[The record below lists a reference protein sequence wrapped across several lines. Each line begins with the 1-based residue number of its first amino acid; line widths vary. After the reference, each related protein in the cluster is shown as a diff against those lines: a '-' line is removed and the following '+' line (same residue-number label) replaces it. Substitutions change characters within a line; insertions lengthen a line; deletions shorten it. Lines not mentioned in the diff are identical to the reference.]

1 MPRDPSHRPWN
12 PAGGWQATPG
22 QPIPRAAR
30 QPAANGLLLVML
42 LLVWFSPAV
51 HRGLAA
57 GAGGDP
63 APAPLALVAL
73 HPRRPRLR
81 SALVLAVTGPEEAL
95 RRHIF
100 VPQHFWQYVALHFG
114 FGPPGTRIT
123 VGQFL
128 WDLVAT
134 QVWLA
139 VPVGLLAA
147 SLSVWNAERAAGGA
161 EWSPFVR
168 RRQRIDQRTRDRK
181 TARLVAR
188 PRDHKLTAPALGIAL
203 DGDLRQLAP
212 RPLRRPAGPAA
223 GQGHGRGRRPRA
235 PARPSPCCASP
246 TWPGVLGRKV
256 CFVDCKGTDPTL
268 VPALIAAYRLGNPSA
283 RVGCW
288 PDTAMDMWRGTPVQ
302 VASRLLAVEQFTEPF
317 YQRVASAGLRLAL
330 TAPDMPPVDGSDELL
345 RRLDVDELAALWEGR
360 PLQLKDIEAIGDHLP
375 GARLRYADFF
385 AALAG
390 AFDRGPLVA
399 TRTSTWPSSPSPPCC
414 RKSEADAAMRVVLE
428 DYGHYATGRKPREG
442 EDALLVL
449 DEFSALASG
458 VDSAINLA
466 ERVRDVGVQVV
477 VAAQSVEGLGDHRQ
491 APRLLASCAGGIV
504 VHQCP
509 DPERLLALAGMVRIL
524 EHNWELDHY
533 GPRGLRQGPH
543 GGPAPDRPRAGP
555 PGPARRSLGHPGRPV
570 HPPARPATARRGA
583 GAGRAGGHPSAGRRH
598 HAAAD
603 GRGAGAR
610 SGSRPPSPW
619 PAGSCAGPASGSAG
633 GGSAPGGCPPR
644 PAAVAGRAAP
654 ARTGAAMRSP
664 AGTGLACG
672 AARGNPAPATRTGR
686 LPAGRAATWPP
697 PASRALARSSRPC
710 GTGLRPPLTR
720 PSSRRPGETRSPGA
734 GEEQRPTSRQEAG
747 MRYACRTGYHSD
759 AQAAGAPAAAT
770 PSCGRWTRRRTT
782 SPHGRRGS
790 RGPGAGPPGGD
801 APRHLDR
808 RPADYA

>member
-1 MPRDPSHRPWN
+1 MTRPDH
-12 PAGGWQATPG
+12 PAPGHGWQATPG

-42 LLVWFSPAV
+42 LLIWFSPLSILAWLLGQAV
-51 HRGLAA
+51 ILLQRRWHWWRFSLAA
-57 GAGGDP
+57 
-63 APAPLALVAL
+63 LAWI
-73 HPRRPRLR
+73 
-81 SALVLAVTGPEEAL
+81 ALVLAVTGPEEAL

-168 RRQRIDQRTRDRK
+168 RRQRINQRARDRRV
-181 TARLVAR
+181 ARLVAQ
-188 PRDHKLTAPALGIAL
+188 PRNHKLAAPALGIAL
-203 DGDLRQLAP
+203 DGDLTSWRQGRHVVPPAQLRGKAMAVVGAPGAGKTVTLLRLAY
-212 RPLRRPAGPAA
+212 LA
-223 GQGHGRGRRPRA
+223 
-235 PARPSPCCASP
+235 
-246 TWPGVLGRKV
+246 GVLGRKV

-268 VPALIAAYRLGNPSA
+268 VRALVDAYLLGRPGA

-288 PDTAMDMWRGTPVQ
+288 PETAMDMWRGTPAQVQ
-302 VASRLLAVEQFTEPF
+302 SRLLAVEQFTEPF

-390 AFDRGPLVA
+390 AFDRGSWSFEDVDLAVLTVPTLLSKA
-399 TRTSTWPSSPSPPCC
+399 
-414 RKSEADAAMRVVLE
+414 EADAAMRVVLE
-428 DYGHYATGRKPREG
+428 DYGHYATGRKPRQG

-504 VHQCP
+504 VQQCP
-509 DPERLLALAGMVRIL
+509 DPERLLALAGQERVL
-524 EHNWELDHY
+524 EHNWELDFY
-533 GPRGLRQGPH
+533 GPRGLAKARMGERPRIDPEQVRQAQPGEAWVIQAGQSIHLRVLPPPTVAAEPVEPMATLPLTDDTIPLPTVEQ
-543 GGPAPDRPRAGP
+543 PAPVGIAAAMALAGRVVRRAGQGIGRRRERVGRLP
-555 PGPARRSLGHPGRPV
+555 SPARRPWLPVRPLPGR
-570 HPPARPATARRGA
+570 
-583 GAGRAGGHPSAGRRH
+583 GRR
-598 HAAAD
+598 
-603 GRGAGAR
+603 
-610 SGSRPPSPW
+610 
-619 PAGSCAGPASGSAG
+619 
-633 GGSAPGGCPPR
+633 
-644 PAAVAGRAAP
+644 
-654 ARTGAAMRSP
+654 
-664 AGTGLACG
+664 
-672 AARGNPAPATRTGR
+672 
-686 LPAGRAATWPP
+686 
-697 PASRALARSSRPC
+697 
-710 GTGLRPPLTR
+710 
-720 PSSRRPGETRSPGA
+720 
-734 GEEQRPTSRQEAG
+734 
-747 MRYACRTGYHSD
+747 
-759 AQAAGAPAAAT
+759 
-770 PSCGRWTRRRTT
+770 
-782 SPHGRRGS
+782 
-790 RGPGAGPPGGD
+790 
-801 APRHLDR
+801 
-808 RPADYA
+808 